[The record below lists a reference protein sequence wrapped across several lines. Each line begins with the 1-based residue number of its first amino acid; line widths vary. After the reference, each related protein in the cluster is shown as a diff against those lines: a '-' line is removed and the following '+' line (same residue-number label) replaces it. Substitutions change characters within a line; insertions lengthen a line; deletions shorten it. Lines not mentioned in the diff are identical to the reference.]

1 MENVSII
8 KEKIKKL
15 DRRKI
20 VFFHPVASNEQIC
33 KYISAFSNTEGG
45 NIVFGVKD
53 DGNKLYYKNSVF
65 KIANI
70 ESKIRSYFDKKI
82 QIRFGS
88 FEVGPSSFI
97 EYINV
102 EAIKELVSYEG
113 ASYMIDESNDIKK
126 IDMINVFLSYCQ
138 KDGCIA
144 DILEKEVSPKLKNVV
159 ITRDIRDVKYKESF
173 AGFMQT
179 IGLHDFVISI
189 ISDKYLKSRNCM
201 YELVE
206 VMRDRNFNSKL
217 LFVTISDDDLIYYDD
232 KSLSVKANVYSL
244 EGQTE
249 YIMYWKNQESIL
261 KKQIELINDPMHSV
275 EHSKE
280 LGVIKKIQLDIV
292 EFMSYLRDRKGIAF
306 NEMHRSEFSDII
318 QHITKNR

>member
-8 KEKIKKL
+8 KGKIEKL
-15 DRRKI
+15 DRRNI
-20 VFFHPVASNEQIC
+20 VFFHPVASDEQIC

-53 DGNKLYYKNSVF
+53 DGNKLHYKSSVF
-65 KIANI
+65 KIASI
-70 ESKIRSYFDKKI
+70 ESKIRSYFYENI
-82 QIRFGS
+82 QIKFGS
-88 FEVGPSSFI
+88 FKVGDSKII

-102 EAIKELVSYEG
+102 ETAEELISYEG
-113 ASYMIDESNDIKK
+113 ESYIIDESNNVNK
-126 IDMINVFLSYCQ
+126 IDRKNIFLSYCQ

-144 DILEKEVSPKLKNVV
+144 DILEKEISPKLKNVV
-159 ITRDIRDVKYKESF
+159 ITRDIRDVEYKESF
-173 AGFMQT
+173 AEFMQT
-179 IGLHDFVISI
+179 IGLHDYVISI

-206 VMRDRNFNSKL
+206 VMRDRNFDSKL
-217 LFVTISDDDLIYYDD
+217 LFVTVSDDDLIYYDD
-232 KSLSVKANVYSL
+232 KSSSVKANVYSF

-249 YIMYWKNQESIL
+249 YIMHWKNEESII
-261 KKQIELINDPMHSV
+261 KKQIKLIDDPMHSV

-292 EFMSYLRDRKGIAF
+292 EFMSYLRDRKGIGF
-306 NEMHRSEFSDII
+306 NEMHSSEFVDIV
-318 QHITKNR
+318 QHITSK

>member
-1 MENVSII
+1 MDNVSII
-8 KEKIKKL
+8 KEKIEKL
-15 DRRKI
+15 DRRNI
-20 VFFHPVASNEQIC
+20 VFFHPIASDEQIY

-53 DGNKLYYKNSVF
+53 DGNKLHFKSSVF
-65 KIANI
+65 KISNM
-70 ESKIRSYFDKKI
+70 ESKIKSYFGKNI

-88 FEVGPSSFI
+88 FEVSHSSII
-97 EYINV
+97 EYISV
-102 EAIKELVSYEG
+102 EAVKELISYEG
-113 ASYMIDESNDIKK
+113 ESYMIDESNNVKRINRK
-126 IDMINVFLSYCQ
+126 NVFLSYCQ

-144 DILEKEVSPKLKNVV
+144 DILENEISPQLKNVV

-173 AGFMQT
+173 AEFMQT
-179 IGLHDFVISI
+179 IGLHDYVISI

-206 VMRDRNFNSKL
+206 VMRDRNFDNKL
-217 LFVTISDDDLIYYDD
+217 LFITISDDDLTYYDD
-232 KSLSVKANVYSL
+232 RSSSNKANVYTL

-249 YIMYWKNQESIL
+249 YIMYWKNEESMI
-261 KKQIELINDPMHSV
+261 KKQIELIDDPMHSV

-280 LGVIKKIQLDIV
+280 LGIIKKIQLDIV

-306 NEMHRSEFSDII
+306 NEMHSSEFSDIVR
-318 QHITKNR
+318 HITSN